1 MSFGVLWKNQY
12 EEDNGLVLRHQAVTL
27 NGMNTKWI
35 VGIDEAGRGPLAGP
49 LSFGAVAIRPDADD
63 LLDGI
68 RDSKKLT
75 ERAREQWHE
84 RLAGQQAIVPLYGEI
99 PVEKIDVFNMSKV
112 IAAGSRSIARRMLE
126 LLGGNTDEVMFYLD
140 GSLRAPDGFR
150 QESIIGGDASVPV
163 IGAASVIAK
172 VRRDRV
178 MRQLHCTYPMYGFNR
193 HKGYG
198 TKYHRERI
206 GEFGPS
212 PHHRRSFTLQ

>member
-1 MSFGVLWKNQY
+1 MAPHPFHRVERPRKLAGPL
-12 EEDNGLVLRHQAVTL
+12 LFAHAILRTMAV
-27 NGMNTKWI
+27 KWI

-49 LSFGAVAIRPDADD
+49 LAFGAVAIRPGADD

-84 RLAGQQAIVPLYGEI
+84 RLSGERAIVPLYGEI
-99 PVEKIDVFNMSKV
+99 PVEKIDEFKMGKV
-112 IAAGSRSIARRMLE
+112 IAAGSRSIARRMLQ
-126 LLGGNTDEVMFYLD
+126 LLEGNKDDVMFYLD
-140 GSLRAPDGFR
+140 GSLRAPDDFR
-150 QESIIGGDASVPV
+150 QESIVGGDASVPV
-163 IGAASVIAK
+163 IGAASVVAK

-178 MRQLHCTYPMYGFNR
+178 MRELHCRYPMYGFNR

-206 GEFGPS
+206 REFGPS
-212 PHHRRSFTLQ
+212 PEHRKSFTLQ